1 MKKFKNNMSCKIV
14 IIVAVILGASQF
26 TWAGSGNN
34 NALAM
39 KETKASLGFMNRI
52 RFDKAEKDYQNESFV
67 SAIHRYEKIISKG
80 DSLAYLMKRLAES
93 YMEINE
99 YENAKFWYQKL
110 YKTNSMSD
118 MDLYNFIEVLKI
130 NEDYKKALEI
140 NKNHPELYNL
150 DPKLSD
156 FTFHS
161 IQEMKADSSK
171 YDIQLSPI
179 NSEASDIHPSYIDG
193 HIVFASSREG
203 NWLSRKDKRT
213 NTAYLDLYSANINS
227 DGSLGDIAPLKG
239 KINTKFNESSAS
251 YSKSENAIYY
261 TINYAT
267 YKEIGDDKIN
277 NLRIVRSPKTDRGWG
292 KAESLDFN
300 DSNYSYAQPSIS
312 DSGDRIYFC
321 SDIPGGYGGTDIYV
335 AKRVNGKWSE
345 PVNLGEEINTSG
357 DEMFPYIYKDSTLYF
372 SSNSKSGLGGLDI
385 YVSKIKNGKYTK
397 AENMGYPIN
406 SSHDDFGLLLL
417 NDKYEG
423 YLTSNRLNKDDI
435 YHFTMNPEEPKL
447 VNDYYVMDTG
457 KRSLIIDPLSN
468 DLKGDAEEI
477 TVSKFTSSKG
487 GSIEKDPETG
497 LYKYIPPSN
506 FIGFDTVAYTVA
518 YKLPDQSDE
527 IKGTMVIN
535 VEGKEKQLNTK
546 LPDFNATI
554 YFGFDKADIKEDAAF
569 IINSKIIP
577 FLSKYPELQYE
588 LSAYTDALGTD
599 SYNMKLSEKRA
610 NAVMAYLKK
619 KLKNIDNISV
629 HSYGEKLA
637 RQDVK
642 GTVVSDL
649 QSDRKVE
656 VKVLQTNNS
665 KYGKFFSGRSSS
677 ERRDVNL
684 SKTGL
689 ITSSKTADV
698 YYDMELEKRSII
710 IDPFS
715 NDLNAAKKELYVSA
729 FSERTS
735 QGGKFEKDLQ
745 SGWFRYTCPANF
757 IGFDTISYTLASHI
771 SAGENETKANIIV
784 DVRSSKENEIESKD
798 FEATLYFDFDKAE
811 IREDAE
817 FIISNKIIPFLREHA
832 EEQYELSAFSDTL
845 GTADYNMK
853 LSEKRA
859 NAVMSYLKKRLKN
872 VNNISVRSYGETQ
885 ARQVDDNAS
894 SSKLQSDRKVQIK
907 VLRRNNYK

>member
-1 MKKFKNNMSCKIV
+1 MKKLKNNMSYKIV
-14 IIVAVILGASQF
+14 IVVAVILGATQF
-26 TWAGSGNN
+26 VLAGSGNIN
-34 NALAM
+34 VPAM
-39 KETKASLGFMNRI
+39 KEAKASLGFMNRI

-118 MDLYNFIEVLKI
+118 IDLYNFIEVLKI
-130 NEDYKKALEI
+130 NEDYEKALEI
-140 NKNHPELYNL
+140 NKNHPELHNL

-156 FTFHS
+156 FTIHS
-161 IQEMKADSSK
+161 IQEMKVDSSK

-179 NSEASDIHPSYIDG
+179 SSGASDIHPSYLDG
-193 HIVFASSREG
+193 HIVFASSRKG
-203 NWLSRKDKRT
+203 KWLGRKDKRA
-213 NTAYLDLYSANINS
+213 NTSYLDLYSANINS
-227 DGSLGDIAPLKG
+227 DGSLGDVAPLKG
-239 KINTKFNESSAS
+239 KINTKFNEGSAS

-261 TINYAT
+261 TINYSS
-267 YKEIGDDKIN
+267 YKEIGDHKIN
-277 NLRIVRSPKTDRGWG
+277 NLRIVRSQKTDKGWG
-292 KAESLDFN
+292 RAEKLDFN

-312 DSGDRIYFC
+312 DNGDKLYFS
-321 SDIPGGYGGTDIYV
+321 SDMPGGYGGTDIYV
-335 AKRVNGKWSE
+335 SKRVNGKWSE
-345 PVNLGEEINTSG
+345 PVNLGEDINTSG

-385 YVSKIKNGKYTK
+385 YVSKIKNGKFTE
-397 AENMGYPIN
+397 AQNMGYPIN
-406 SSHDDFGLLLL
+406 SSHDDFGLLLI

-423 YLTSNRLNKDDI
+423 YITSNRLNKDDI
-435 YHFTMNPEEPKL
+435 YHFTMDPEEPKV
-447 VNDYYVMDTG
+447 VNDYYVMDTD
-457 KRSLIIDPLSN
+457 KSSLIIDPLSN

-487 GSIEKDPETG
+487 GSFEKDSVTG
-497 LYKYIPPSN
+497 LYKYIPPTN
-506 FIGFDTVAYTVA
+506 FIGFDTVLYTVA
-518 YKLPDQSDE
+518 YKLPDQSDA
-527 IKGTMVIN
+527 IKGTMVIK
-535 VEGKEKQLNTK
+535 VEGKEKETK
-546 LPDFNATI
+546 LPDLNTTI
-554 YFGFDKADIKEDAAF
+554 YFGFDKADIKEDAAS

-588 LSAYTDALGTD
+588 LSAYTDALGTE

-619 KLKNIDNISV
+619 KLKNLDNISV
-629 HSYGEKLA
+629 YLHGEKLA
-637 RQDVK
+637 NQAVK
-642 GTVVSDL
+642 GVAVSDL

-656 VKVLQTNNS
+656 VKVLQKNNS
-665 KYGKFFSGRSSS
+665 KHGKFFSGRLSS
-677 ERRDVNL
+677 EREDINL
-684 SKTGL
+684 SKSGL
-689 ITSSKTADV
+689 KTLPKTTNV

-715 NDLNAAKKELYVSA
+715 NDLNAVKKELYVSD

-735 QGGKFEKDLQ
+735 QGGKIEKDSQ
-745 SGWFRYTCPANF
+745 SGLFRYTCPANF
-757 IGFDTISYTLASHI
+757 IGFDTISYTLASHF
-771 SAGENETKANIIV
+771 SAGVNETKMNIIV
-784 DVRSSKENEIESKD
+784 DVRSSKENEFESKD

-817 FIISNKIIPFLREHA
+817 FIMSNKIIPFLREHA
-832 EEQYELSAFSDTL
+832 EEHYELSAFSDAL

-859 NAVMSYLKKRLKN
+859 NAVMSYLKKKLKN

-885 ARQVDDNAS
+885 ARQVDDNTS
-894 SSKLQSDRKVQIK
+894 SDKLQSDRKVQIK